1 MKSKFWKFSVFFLL
15 FLFLGENL
23 LYLHYSFLTKGK
35 VLSAAITED
44 DYCSAACMKVMD
56 EKITKALAKLQRT
69 TAGKIAVSVSYVPL
83 SGGGMTT
90 INSAWTAIDG
100 SDFAFDLKDYSA
112 GAKVYWEV
120 NLKARDAGSRCYAR
134 IYDKDHYRAVDYSE
148 QSTDKIVFEDLT
160 SQALSIWAGKNH
172 YRLEIKSLNG
182 VICYLE
188 SPKLIVKY

>member
-1 MKSKFWKFSVFFLL
+1 M
-15 FLFLGENL
+15 
-23 LYLHYSFLTKGK
+23 
-35 VLSAAITED
+35 LSSTTAED
-44 DYCSAACMKVMD
+44 DYCSLACMKVMD
-56 EKITKALAKLQRT
+56 EKINKALAKLQKT
-69 TAGKIAVSVSYVPL
+69 TAGKTAVSVSYIPL

-100 SDFAFDLKDYSA
+100 SDFIFDLKDYSI

-120 NLKARDAGSRCYAR
+120 NLKARDANSRCYAR
-134 IYDKDHYRAVDYSE
+134 IYDKEHYRAVDYSE
-148 QSTDKIVFEDLT
+148 QFTDKTVFEDLT

-182 VICYLE
+182 VICYLD